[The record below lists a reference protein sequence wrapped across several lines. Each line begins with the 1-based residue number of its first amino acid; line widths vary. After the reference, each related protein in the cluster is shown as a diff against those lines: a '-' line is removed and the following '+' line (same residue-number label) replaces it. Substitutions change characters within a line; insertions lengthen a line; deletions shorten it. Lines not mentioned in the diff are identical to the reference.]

1 MELMRGGELFEK
13 IVKLDDYSEKY
24 ASIIIKQILL
34 ILRDLHELDIVH
46 QDMKPENLLLLDKDA
61 NNIKLCDFGLAEI
74 VTEEIELIGMAGS
87 TPYMAPEVIQGD
99 GHGKP
104 VDVYA
109 TGVIMY
115 ILLCGYPPF
124 EPENGIIDLEFPSP
138 EWDVITTAAKDLI
151 EKLLNADPDQRLT
164 PEEALRHPWIKDVE
178 TIRETPLQQTKNTL
192 RRFLE
197 LSQTNDTP
205 SSMREYRGQPP
216 RGSVLGIF
224 NNPPEPE
231 IHEEKNGNGVRN
243 SLSDSSVSSV
253 DNLTALQKETAKLR
267 NKMLSMKKE
276 ATLLK
281 ITLAEQTAV
290 RLEIEAK
297 MKFEL
302 DLLRKE
308 AEEERRKRKK
318 IQEQIDKLK
327 AQSGEKE
334 SNTKKAPPKQVMS
347 PNKKTKKT

>member
-1 MELMRGGELFEK
+1 
-13 IVKLDDYSEKY
+13 
-24 ASIIIKQILL
+24 
-34 ILRDLHELDIVH
+34 
-46 QDMKPENLLLLDKDA
+46 
-61 NNIKLCDFGLAEI
+61 
-74 VTEEIELIGMAGS
+74 
-87 TPYMAPEVIQGD
+87 MAPEVIQGD

-151 EKLLNADPDQRLT
+151 EKLLHADPEQRLT

-178 TIRETPLQQTKNTL
+178 TIREYPLQQTKNTL

-197 LSQTNDTP
+197 LSQTNETP

-231 IHEEKNGNGVRN
+231 THEEKNGNGVRN

-253 DNLTALQKETAKLR
+253 DNLTALQKETAKIR
-267 NKMLSMKKE
+267 AKMLAMKKE
-276 ATLLK
+276 ATLLR

-302 DLLRKE
+302 DLLKKE
-308 AEEERRKRKK
+308 AEEEKKKRKK
-318 IQEQIDKLK
+318 IQAQIDSLK

-334 SNTKKAPPKQVMS
+334 SKKTAPKVTS